1 MATTSGTATYQ
12 PNRNQ
17 IILRAGRQV
26 GAWASGET
34 PSAQEVQ
41 DWSDALN
48 AIVKAWDA
56 TGLHLWT
63 ENEGVLF
70 PTPGQNRYQLGPTS
84 TDKACNAVGMQQTSL
99 STAGAAGSTSL
110 SVSSI
115 AGFANGQAIGVYL
128 DSGSYFWTTV
138 NGTPSGSTIVIASGL
153 PSQAS
158 ASNPVYTYTSAMLRP
173 LRVLAVRR
181 YNSASQIDT
190 PINLISR
197 LDFEDLPNKLNTGLV
212 NQCFYDP
219 QLGNGVFWL
228 WQAPTD
234 ASYVVKFTFMRELQD
249 FNTASDMPDFPK
261 EWTNALVWNLAN
273 EMTTEYGTPDPRA
286 SRIKDMAGYWL
297 DVASGFDREPESIF
311 VGVNHDTSSR

>member
-1 MATTSGTATYQ
+1 MTTSGTATFQ

-17 IILRAGRQV
+17 IIIRAGRQV

-48 AIVKAWDA
+48 ALVKGWDA

-70 PTPGQNRYQLGPTS
+70 PVPGQIRYQLGPTS
-84 TDKACNAVGMQQTSL
+84 TDTACNAVGMQQASL
-99 STAGAAGSTSL
+99 STTGATGATSL
-110 SVSSI
+110 GVSSN
-115 AGFANGQAIGVYL
+115 AGFANGQAVGVYL
-128 DSGSYFWTTV
+128 DSGAYFWTTI
-138 NGTPSGSTIVIASGL
+138 NGAPSGSSIVLASGL

-158 ASNPVYTYTSAMLRP
+158 ASNPVFTYTTAMLRP

-181 YNSASQIDT
+181 YASASLLDT

-197 LDFEDLPNKLNTGLV
+197 LDFEDLPNKMNTGLV

-228 WQAPTD
+228 WQAPVD
-234 ASYVVKFTFMRELQD
+234 SSYIVKFTFMRELQD
-249 FNTASDMPDFPK
+249 FNASADMPDFPK

-273 EMTTEYGTPDPRA
+273 EMVTEYGTPDPRA
-286 SRIKDMAGYWL
+286 TRIEKRAAYWL
-297 DVASGFDREPESIF
+297 DMAMGFDKEPESIYA
-311 VGVNHDTSSR
+311 GVNFDQSSR